1 MNTIEKEIPVE
12 KKEKKEVTNE
22 DLMNSLNSLKEGF
35 GSINTSILKM
45 NQAIV
50 DLTNAFYAFFN
61 IPKGKKGKKKL
72 KLRLANINN
81 LNYDLHNDSSGSS
94 SRRSKTSDDD
104 QPKANIK
111 NFFNE
116 KK

>member
-22 DLMNSLNSLKEGF
+22 DFMNSLKEGF
-35 GSINTSILKM
+35 DSINKSILQM
-45 NQAIV
+45 NQSIV
-50 DLTNAFYAFFN
+50 NLTNAFYVFFN
-61 IPKGKKGKKKL
+61 IQQGKKGKKKL

-116 KK
+116 KKWLF

>member
-22 DLMNSLNSLKEGF
+22 DLMNSLKEGF
-35 GSINTSILKM
+35 DSINKSILQM
-45 NQAIV
+45 NQSIV
-50 DLTNAFYAFFN
+50 NLTNAFYVFFN
-61 IPKGKKGKKKL
+61 IQQGKKGKKKL

-81 LNYDLHNDSSGSS
+81 LNYDLHHDSSGSS

-104 QPKANIK
+104 QPKVNIK

>member
-1 MNTIEKEIPVE
+1 MPF
-12 KKEKKEVTNE
+12 
-22 DLMNSLNSLKEGF
+22 MF
-35 GSINTSILKM
+35 FSI
-45 NQAIV
+45 
-50 DLTNAFYAFFN
+50 FN
-61 IPKGKKGKKKL
+61 REKKGKKKL

-104 QPKANIK
+104 LPKANIK

>member
-1 MNTIEKEIPVE
+1 MNTIEKEIPAA
-12 KKEKKEVTNE
+12 KEKKEVTHE

-45 NQAIV
+45 NQSIA
-50 DLTNAFYAFFN
+50 DQTNAFYAFFN

-72 KLRLANINN
+72 KLSLANINN
-81 LNYDLHNDSSGSS
+81 LNYDLHHDSSGSS

-104 QPKANIK
+104 QPKVNIK